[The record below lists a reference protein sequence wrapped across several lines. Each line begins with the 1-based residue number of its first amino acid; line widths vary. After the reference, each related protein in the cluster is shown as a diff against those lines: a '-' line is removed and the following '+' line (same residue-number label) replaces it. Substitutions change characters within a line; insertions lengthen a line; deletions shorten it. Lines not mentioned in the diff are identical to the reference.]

1 MPLERGCSHTV
12 TGRDG
17 PELREETA
25 MMTKKRMEPYDA
37 AWEQRFQE
45 IHEEMRGTIGD
56 VALAIE
62 HIGHTSFSFLV
73 TSRALD
79 VMIGVSNMEVADECV
94 ERLELL
100 GYEALDEGGGPDQ
113 RFLKRI
119 CSDGL
124 AVRAHIVERSGEFWG
139 EQLLFR
145 NFLRENREAAIEYAH
160 LTKQSAKGEDPTAKD
175 EFIANVV
182 RQARAVD

>member
-1 MPLERGCSHTV
+1 
-12 TGRDG
+12 
-17 PELREETA
+17 

-37 AWEQRFQE
+37 AWEQRYQQ

-62 HIGHTSFSFLV
+62 HIGSTSFSTLV
-73 TSRALD
+73 TSAILD
-79 VMIGVSNMEVADECV
+79 VMIGVSNMGVADVCV
-94 ERLELL
+94 ERLETL
-100 GYEALDEGGGPDQ
+100 GFKALDEGGGPDQ
-113 RFLKRI
+113 RFLKRKG
-119 CSDGL
+119 SDGL
-124 AVRAHIVERSGEFWG
+124 VVRAHVVERSGEFWG

-145 NFLRENREAAIEYAH
+145 NFLRENRETAVEYAH
-160 LTKQSAKGEDPTAKD
+160 LTKQLSKADDPAAKE